1 MGVANVRMD
10 EHGYIYGEIPAN
22 TEEKITSLGFIAHM
36 DTSPALSGKDVK
48 LSLWK
53 IMMAVISV

>member
-36 DTSPALSGKDVK
+36 DTSHGSF
-48 LSLWK
+48 W
-53 IMMAVISV
+53 